1 LRITELPHGS
11 GFAEQVD
18 KLVMD
23 LYRNEREREK
33 NRERMRILD
42 SNVHKSED
50 RDMRNKFLNPVMFR

>member
-1 LRITELPHGS
+1 
-11 GFAEQVD
+11 
-18 KLVMD
+18 MD